1 MALDKKQKNFL
12 IFVFIL
18 TIIIVTGS
26 CRNSSK
32 NFFYSISSP
41 FQARLWN
48 YGQHISSF
56 IQSFLHKNSLEKE
69 NQKLREENQKLLYEN
84 LFLKK
89 LQEENEILKKTIDVG
104 LNKEFKLQLAS
115 VVGKDLFQD
124 TLLIDSGTKDGL
136 VLDLPV
142 ITENKVLVG
151 KINKVYKNFSKVEL
165 VSAKNFSFDVK
176 IKESTIYG
184 KAKGEGN
191 FRVTIERLPANV
203 NIKEGEIIVTSGE
216 GEIFPEGLLV
226 GKIAKIKKSDIES
239 FQQGEIE
246 LFFKLSDLTTL
257 FVIEK

>member
-1 MALDKKQKNFL
+1 MILDKKQKTFL
-12 IFVFIL
+12 IFIL
-18 TIIIVTGS
+18 TIIIVIGFY
-26 CRNSSK
+26 RNSSK
-32 NFFYSISSP
+32 DFFYSISSP

-56 IQSFLHKNSLEKE
+56 IQSFLYKTSLEKE

-84 LFLKK
+84 LLLKK
-89 LQEENEILKKTIDVG
+89 LQEENEILKKAIDAD

-115 VVGKDLFQD
+115 VVGKNLFQD
-124 TLLIDSGTKDGL
+124 NILINSGIKDDL
-136 VLDLPV
+136 DLDLPV

-176 IKESTIYG
+176 NKEGTIYG
-184 KAKGEGN
+184 RAKGNGN
-191 FRVTIERLPANV
+191 FQVTIERLPANV
-203 NIKEGEIIVTSGE
+203 NIKEGEIIVTSGQ

-226 GKIAKIKKSDIES
+226 GKIIKIKKSDIEP

-257 FVIEK
+257 FIIEK